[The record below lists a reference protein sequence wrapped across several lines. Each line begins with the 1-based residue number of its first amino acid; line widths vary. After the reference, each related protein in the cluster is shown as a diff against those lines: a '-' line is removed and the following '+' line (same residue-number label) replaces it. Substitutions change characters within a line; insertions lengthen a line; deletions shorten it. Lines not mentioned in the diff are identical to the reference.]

1 MKKSIVVGNQLI
13 TGSKSKIEKLEKMFE
28 VNDLNLV
35 KSVKDY
41 IEQNPSAVLS
51 ERTSK
56 KGVRLITV
64 QLPKMVKE
72 FQLDRIMSG
81 RESF

>member
-51 ERTSK
+51 ERISK
-56 KGVRLITV
+56 KGVKLITV

-72 FQLDRIMSG
+72 FQFDRVMSG

>member
-13 TGSKSKIEKLEKMFE
+13 TGSKGKIEKLEKMFE

-35 KSVKDY
+35 KSVKEY
-41 IEQNPSAVLS
+41 IEQNPSTVLS
-51 ERTSK
+51 ERISK
-56 KGVRLITV
+56 KGVKLITV
-64 QLPKMVKE
+64 QLPKVVKE
-72 FQLDRIMSG
+72 FQLDRVMSG